1 MSAENPQYEYA
12 VIQGIPVPS
21 REKPGLRQEFTNWEL
36 EKPEERIQ
44 VSLSIRALQ
53 LLYNEDYTKTLSYFQ
68 IAGIHGYPGTV
79 DWDNSDEPTHKSG
92 MISNIYL
99 LYPQLSHHFHVAQ
112 TLPGS
117 VRGEYPVFLLA
128 SDRRLMLFQPTIYQ
142 FMGKVI
148 EKLSF
153 SIEADKNAW
162 IKESTQWIL
171 PYWDWALNTEVPA
184 LFSPTTVKTDSR
196 DCAPTSIALLQSLTF
211 LFQIK
216 WSRCSGTSRWA
227 IESSEPDGS
236 QSLGINNYKNI
247 GIAIKEHGY
256 YGPFLNLKYPKNV
269 KDLENLQDPVAKLR
283 KYLRDDHETD
293 DQYLERVN
301 AYIDETYH
309 NTGRI
314 LREEKGGLF
323 QKSHDVASDAVYDDY
338 MINVSYDRYGYKNGA
353 HYTIHSLLEEL
364 LTPEMATE
372 SGTSS
377 PRPYHHAGSI
387 FTFSSLVTSGEMHT
401 AGQPR
406 CGNCKQQLE
415 KAVLSRASIPL
426 TNSSTRMPPIRSLT
440 WVAKAAY
447 VFKGKAKHYPEIG
460 ILSVYHDYE
469 PLPSVTHD
477 KDAGARHEEYRDS

>member
-117 VRGEYPVFLLA
+117 
-128 SDRRLMLFQPTIYQ
+128 PTIYQ

-184 LFSPTTVKTDSR
+184 LFSPTTVKGF
-196 DCAPTSIALLQSLTF
+196 IGGF
-211 LFQIK
+211 GGFN
-216 WSRCSGTSRWA
+216 
-227 IESSEPDGS
+227 E
-236 QSLGINNYKNI
+236 GIGHI
-247 GIAIKEHGY
+247 M
-256 YGPFLNLKYPKNV
+256 NV
-269 KDLENLQDPVAKLR
+269 PAAAFDP
-283 KYLRDDHETD
+283 
-293 DQYLERVN
+293 
-301 AYIDETYH
+301 I
-309 NTGRI
+309 
-314 LREEKGGLF
+314 F
-323 QKSHDVASDAVYDDY
+323 Y
-338 MINVSYDRYGYKNGA
+338 M
-353 HYTIHSLLEEL
+353 
-364 LTPEMATE
+364 
-372 SGTSS
+372 
-377 PRPYHHAGSI
+377 HH
-387 FTFSSLVTSGEMHT
+387 
-401 AGQPR
+401 
-406 CGNCKQQLE
+406 
-415 KAVLSRASIPL
+415 
-426 TNSSTRMPPIRSLT
+426 
-440 WVAKAAY
+440 W
-447 VFKGKAKHYPEIG
+447 
-460 ILSVYHDYE
+460 
-469 PLPSVTHD
+469 
-477 KDAGARHEEYRDS
+477 

>member
-1 MSAENPQYEYA
+1 MSAENPQHEYA

-21 REKPGLRQEFTNWEL
+21 GEKPGLRQEFTNWEL
-36 EKPEERIQ
+36 KKPEERIQ
-44 VSLSIRALQ
+44 VSLFIRALQ
-53 LLYNEDYTKTLSYFQ
+53 LLYNEDYTKTLSPYM
-68 IAGIHGYPGTV
+68 A
-79 DWDNSDEPTHKSG
+79 
-92 MISNIYL
+92 
-99 LYPQLSHHFHVAQ
+99 
-112 TLPGS
+112 
-117 VRGEYPVFLLA
+117 
-128 SDRRLMLFQPTIYQ
+128 LFEPTIYQ

-148 EKLSF
+148 EKLPF
-153 SIEADKNAW
+153 SSEADKNAW
-162 IKESTQWIL
+162 IRESTQWIL

-184 LFSPTTVKTDSR
+184 LFRPTTVKICLPLGPDG
-196 DCAPTSIALLQSLTF
+196 LQPEPEIVPNPWYRYELR
-211 LFQIK
+211 

-256 YGPFLNLKYPKNV
+256 YEPFLNLKYPKNA

-283 KYLRDDHETD
+283 KHLVSDLRDDHETD
-293 DQYLERVN
+293 DQYLKRVN

-314 LREEKGGLF
+314 LREDKGGLF

-353 HYTIHSLLEEL
+353 HYTIHFLLEEL

-372 SGTSS
+372 SVTSS

-401 AGQPR
+401 AGHPR

-426 TNSSTRMPPIRSLT
+426 TNRSTRMPPIRR
-440 WVAKAAY
+440 
-447 VFKGKAKHYPEIG
+447 FPE
-460 ILSVYHDYE
+460 LETLD
-469 PLPSVTHD
+469 
-477 KDAGARHEEYRDS
+477 RRM